1 MKPKLWSCLAISNR
15 SVLKKTLPKFTG
27 SVVAGLCT
35 WVVECCYLTLRPISK
50 HPSLHK
56 YRASTLSTCFLY
68 IEPLITMTTLP
79 KPGLLRVPCEFR
91 NVPIGL
97 TVSQEAPCLLTTKQP
112 RSDTKPHAGKPHTC
126 FFNLRTLN
134 RSKSDRLRLFS
145 LCSRLFAQALSSHF
159 FSTSAFSHAFAT
171 APRPA
176 ARGSFAMTIGVTIR
190 LFRAMD

>member
-1 MKPKLWSCLAISNR
+1 M
-15 SVLKKTLPKFTG
+15 
-27 SVVAGLCT
+27 
-35 WVVECCYLTLRPISK
+35 VECCYLTFGPSSK

-56 YRASTLSTCFLY
+56 CRASILATCFLHT
-68 IEPLITMTTLP
+68 EPLITMTTLP
-79 KPGLLRVPCEFR
+79 KPGLLRVLCELR
-91 NVPIGL
+91 NVPVGL
-97 TVSQEAPCLLTTKQP
+97 TVSQVAPCLLRIKHP
-112 RSDTKPHAGKPHTC
+112 RSDTKGPPHACKPHTC

-134 RSKSDRLRLFS
+134 RSKSDRLRLLS